1 MQKIIIIT
9 LLCILPL
16 MGMAQQLQLTLQQ
29 CIDIALE
36 NNRNIKQQELNRQ
49 SREIAFNQ
57 ARADLL
63 PNLNASTG
71 HSFNFGRSIG
81 LDNIYQ
87 NVNSQQTRFGLGT
100 DITIFD
106 GMRLRRNIDARRADI
121 YASQADLERIQ
132 EDIIISVSS
141 AFLQALLSKELLQIA
156 ENQLG
161 LTQAR
166 IAQQT
171 EMVESGRLAQGELIE
186 LEAQRAREEM
196 NRVQAENNV
205 KLALLDLAQI
215 MELDDFSNFGIV
227 APPEMLINEGILM
240 STAAIYESAL
250 VNRAEIRG
258 AQFRLESSEHQLSMA
273 RSLHTPT
280 LSLGA
285 NSGTG
290 YFNMRREGFDNPSFG
305 HQFRNN
311 MSHSIGFN
319 LRIPIFNRFQVR
331 NSISNAQLAV
341 QNQQIEIDRTKI
353 ELRRRIEQAHLSAIG
368 AQSRWA
374 AAQKSETASREA
386 FRFVEQRFESG
397 RANSFE
403 LFLAQNQL
411 TQVLAEQAQAKY
423 EFAFRIKILELLKN

>member
-1 MQKIIIIT
+1 MKKFTIIT
-9 LLCILPL
+9 LLCAFSIS
-16 MGMAQQLQLTLQQ
+16 GMAQQLQLTLQQ

-63 PNLNASTG
+63 PNLNASAG

-81 LDNIYQ
+81 LDNTYQ

-132 EDIIISVSS
+132 EDIILSVSS
-141 AFLQALLSKELLQIA
+141 AFLQALLNKELLQIA
-156 ENQLG
+156 ENQLEM
-161 LTQAR
+161 TRAR

-196 NRVQAENNV
+196 NRVQAENNL

-215 MELDDFSNFGIV
+215 MELDRFDNFSIV
-227 APPEMLINEGILM
+227 APAAETLINDGVLL

-250 VNRAEIRG
+250 IHRPEIRG
-258 AQFRLESSEHQLSMA
+258 AQFRLTGSEHELQMA
-273 RSLHTPT
+273 RALHTPT

-285 NSGTG
+285 NTGTG
-290 YFNMRREGFDNPSFG
+290 YFNMGGFDNASFG

-311 MSHSIGFN
+311 MSHSVGLN

-331 NSISNAQLAV
+331 NSISNAMLNV
-341 QNQQIEIDRTKI
+341 ENQRIEIDRTKI

-368 AQSRWA
+368 AQSRWT

-403 LFLAQNQL
+403 LFLAQNNL
-411 TQVLAEQAQAKY
+411 AQVLAEQAQAKY

>member
-1 MQKIIIIT
+1 MQKILIIS
-9 LLCILPL
+9 LLCVFSLT
-16 MGMAQQLQLTLQQ
+16 GMAQQRQFTLQQ

-36 NNRNIKQQELNRQ
+36 NNRNIKQQELNRK

-63 PNLNASTG
+63 PNLNAHAG

-81 LDNIYQ
+81 LDNVYQ

-106 GMRLRRNIDARRADI
+106 GMRLRRSIDARRADI

-141 AFLQALLSKELLQIA
+141 AFLQALLNKELLQIA
-156 ENQLG
+156 ENQLQ
-161 LTQAR
+161 TTRAR

-171 EMVESGRLAQGELIE
+171 ELVESGRLAQGELIE

-196 NRVQAENNV
+196 NRVQAENNL

-215 MELDDFSNFGIV
+215 MELDSFENFGIV
-227 APPEMLINEGILM
+227 APEDETLVNEGVLL
-240 STAAIYESAL
+240 STAAVFESAL

-258 AQFRLESSEHQLSMA
+258 AQFRLEGREQELLIA
-273 RSLHTPT
+273 RSMHTPT

-290 YFNMRREGFDNPSFG
+290 YFNMSGIPNATFG

-311 MSHSIGFN
+311 MSHSVGLN

-331 NSISNAQLAV
+331 NNISNAALAV
-341 QNQQIEIDRTKI
+341 ESQRIEIDRAKA
-353 ELRRRIEQAHLSAIG
+353 ELRQRIERAYLSALG
-368 AQSRWA
+368 AQSRWVA
-374 AAQKSETASREA
+374 ARKSGTASREA
-386 FRFVEQRFESG
+386 FRFVEEKFESG

-403 LFLAQNQL
+403 LFLAQNNL
-411 TQVLAEQAQAKY
+411 AQVLAEQAQAKY